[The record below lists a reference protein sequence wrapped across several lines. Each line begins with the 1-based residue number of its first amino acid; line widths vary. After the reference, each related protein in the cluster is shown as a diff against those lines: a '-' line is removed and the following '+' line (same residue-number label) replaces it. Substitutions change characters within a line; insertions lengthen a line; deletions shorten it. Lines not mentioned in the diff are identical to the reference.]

1 MDMITL
7 LVTGSTILLVV
18 SKIPDFITT
27 WQGISFTK
35 NPEMEQNP
43 IARWMFKRWGVKL
56 SFVILAIIYLLVAI
70 GSLFL
75 FFPTVVLTCAL
86 FPIIPPTIVAWSSAI
101 IYIVCT
107 LFISLVQLQAAQYN
121 KSGDMKQPLRWI
133 YSRLNWFY

>member
-7 LVTGSTILLVV
+7 FVTGSTILLIV

-35 NPEMEQNP
+35 NPGMEQNP

-56 SFVILAIIYLLVAI
+56 SFVILAIMYLLVAI
-70 GSLFL
+70 GSLLL
-75 FFPTVVLTCAL
+75 FFPTVELTCAL

-107 LFISLVQLQAAQYN
+107 LLISLVQLQAAQYN
-121 KSGDMKQPLRWI
+121 QSGDMKQPLRWI